1 VKPSKFILMIKE
13 KKMAIKG
20 MDHIVVRVKNIE
32 EGISTY
38 RDKLGMKL
46 ERTAESEAMGI
57 KQAFFPFPNGGFL
70 EVVAPLG
77 NDSAVGKAIDSRG
90 EGIHTISL
98 AVDDLAGTVKT
109 MQEAGVQLM
118 GVGGPQ
124 VFVHPKSAHGV
135 LVQLTERK

>member
-1 VKPSKFILMIKE
+1 
-13 KKMAIKG
+13 MAIKG

-46 ERTAESEAMGI
+46 ERTSESEVLGI

-70 EVVAPLG
+70 EVVAPL
-77 NDSAVGKAIDSRG
+77 NNNSPMAKAIESRG

-98 AVDDLAGTVKT
+98 AVDDLAATVKA
-109 MQEAGVQLM
+109 MQDAGVQLT
-118 GVGGPQ
+118 GVGNPP

-135 LVQLTERK
+135 LVQLTEKK